1 VTDTQAAKIDAKHD
15 RRLGHRQREPDQGRA
30 EARQVMFK
38 NVLVGVD
45 GTPNGRDAIALAG
58 RLIDP
63 DGKLT
68 LAHVHSGGTAEELA
82 ECEELLE
89 QERTSAG
96 VAGELLGVIGA
107 SPGRGLH
114 QTAEELGADL
124 LVVGSCRHGAFGR
137 VMLGDNA
144 KGALNG
150 APCAVA
156 IASRGYAEQLKPFA
170 RVGVAYNFSPES
182 RAALEV
188 ARRLAAP
195 TRASVYALEVLALTT
210 YAYNGLVPVVMGE
223 DADARLKE
231 ANERLKELP
240 GVQGRAVCGLTGE
253 ELAAFGDEVDIL
265 VVGSRA
271 YGPVRRLVLGST
283 SDYLER
289 RARCSLLILPRGGS
303 SVDGPGAESGHDVA
317 EPPAT
322 AGV

>member
-1 VTDTQAAKIDAKHD
+1 
-15 RRLGHRQREPDQGRA
+15 
-30 EARQVMFK
+30 MFK
-38 NVLVGVD
+38 NLLVGVD
-45 GTPNGRDAIALAG
+45 GRPNGRDAIALAG
-58 RLIDP
+58 RLIAP

-68 LAHVHSGGTAEELA
+68 LAHVHSGETAEELA

-89 QERTSAG
+89 QERIRADVT
-96 VAGELLGVIGA
+96 GELLSVIGE

-137 VMLGDNA
+137 VMLGDDTRS
-144 KGALNG
+144 ALNG

-156 IASRGYAEQLKPFA
+156 IASRGYAENLKPLA
-170 RVGVAYNFSPES
+170 RVGVGYNFSPES

-195 TRASVYALEVLALTT
+195 TRASVYALEVLAITT
-210 YAYNGLVPVVMGE
+210 YAYNGLVPILMGE
-223 DADARLKE
+223 DMDARLKE
-231 ANERLKELP
+231 ANERLKELR

-265 VVGSRA
+265 VIGSRG
-271 YGPVRRLVLGST
+271 YGPIRRLVLGST

-289 RARCSLLILPRGGS
+289 RARCSLLVLPRGGDR
-303 SVDGPGAESGHDVA
+303 VEGPDADCGHDAA

-322 AGV
+322 SAL

>member
-1 VTDTQAAKIDAKHD
+1 VTDTQT
-15 RRLGHRQREPDQGRA
+15 
-30 EARQVMFK
+30 FK

-68 LAHVHSGGTAEELA
+68 LAHVHSSETAEERA

-89 QERTSAG
+89 QERISAG
-96 VAGELLGVIGA
+96 VTGELLSVIGA

-114 QTAEELGADL
+114 QTAEALGADL
-124 LVVGSCRHGAFGR
+124 LVVGSCRHGAVGR
-137 VMLGDNA
+137 VMLGDDTR
-144 KGALNG
+144 GALNG
-150 APCAVA
+150 SPCAVA
-156 IASRGYAEQLKPFA
+156 IASRGYAEHLKPFA
-170 RVGVAYNFSPES
+170 RVGVGYDFSPES

-195 TRASVYALEVLALTT
+195 TRASVCALEVLAITVN
-210 YAYNGLVPVVMGE
+210 AYNGLVPVLMAE
-223 DADARLKE
+223 DMDVRLNE
-231 ANERLKELP
+231 ANERLKGLP
-240 GVQGRAVCGLTGE
+240 GVQGRAVCGITGE

-271 YGPVRRLVLGST
+271 YGPIRRLVLGST

-289 RARCSLLILPRGGS
+289 RARCSLLVLPRGA
-303 SVDGPGAESGHDVA
+303 VRVNGPDADSGHDAA

-322 AGV
+322 AAV

>member
-1 VTDTQAAKIDAKHD
+1 
-15 RRLGHRQREPDQGRA
+15 
-30 EARQVMFK
+30 MFK
-38 NVLVGVD
+38 NLLVGVD
-45 GTPNGRDAIALAG
+45 GRPNGRDAIALAG
-58 RLIDP
+58 RLIAP

-68 LAHVHSGGTAEELA
+68 LAHVHSGETAEELA

-89 QERTSAG
+89 QERIRADVT
-96 VAGELLGVIGA
+96 GELLSVIGA

-124 LVVGSCRHGAFGR
+124 LMVGSCRHGAFGR
-137 VMLGDNA
+137 VMLGDDTRS
-144 KGALNG
+144 ALNG

-156 IASRGYAEQLKPFA
+156 IASRGYAENLKPLA
-170 RVGVAYNFSPES
+170 RVGVGYNFSPES

-195 TRASVYALEVLALTT
+195 TRASVYALEVLAITT
-210 YAYNGLVPVVMGE
+210 YAYNGLVPILMGE
-223 DADARLKE
+223 DMDARLKE
-231 ANERLKELP
+231 ANVRLKELR

-265 VVGSRA
+265 VIGSRG
-271 YGPVRRLVLGST
+271 YGPIRRLVLGST

-289 RARCSLLILPRGGS
+289 RARCSLLVLPRGGDR
-303 SVDGPGAESGHDVA
+303 VEGPDADCGHDAA

-322 AGV
+322 SAL

>member
-1 VTDTQAAKIDAKHD
+1 
-15 RRLGHRQREPDQGRA
+15 
-30 EARQVMFK
+30 MFK
-38 NVLVGVD
+38 NALVGVD

-68 LAHVHSGGTAEELA
+68 LAHVHSGETAEELA
-82 ECEELLE
+82 ECEQLLE
-89 QERTSAG
+89 QERIRADVT
-96 VAGELLGVIGA
+96 GELLSVIGA

-137 VMLGDNA
+137 VMLGDDTR
-144 KGALNG
+144 GALNG

-156 IASRGYAEQLKPFA
+156 IASRGYAENLKPFA
-170 RVGVAYNFSPES
+170 RVGVGYNFSPES

-195 TRASVYALEVLALTT
+195 TRASVFALEVLAITT

-223 DADARLKE
+223 DMDARLKE
-231 ANERLKELP
+231 ASERLKELR
-240 GVQGRAVCGLTGE
+240 GVQARAVCGLTGE

-265 VVGSRA
+265 VIGSRA
-271 YGPVRRLVLGST
+271 YGPIRRLVLGST

-289 RARCSLLILPRGGS
+289 RARCSLLVLPRGRAR
-303 SVDGPGAESGHDVA
+303 VDGPDADSGDDAA
-317 EPPAT
+317 EPSAT
-322 AGV
+322 AAV